1 MTESSL
7 EPLDRAEGWDPLD
20 LSTLSGLQEANL
32 DAGHLAVALA
42 QVQQLNAQLEQ
53 RNRQLTA
60 LYEIGRTFSATLELG
75 EIYRA
80 MFSEIA
86 QKLLGASH
94 LLIALFDATT
104 ETLTCGFAIGDNE
117 EFDPTQFPPLKL
129 GVGPVSDTIRTRQ
142 PRIVD
147 LDAEYFS
154 QDAKGRA
161 QLIGQGPVPKS
172 ALYVP
177 MISNDAV
184 IGVMQVQHY
193 AAGAFHT
200 TDLTLV
206 SILANQAAIA
216 CEKAQLYA
224 TVQQYAQ
231 QLEQRVAERT
241 RELAEANDQLTEL
254 DRLKDQFVSSVS
266 HELRTPLANVK
277 LYLQLLTRGRPDK
290 HDDYMQTLHRETRRL
305 ENLIDDLLDLSRLDL
320 NATVFYP
327 EPTDINY
334 LTAEFVRDRIAMATD
349 RGLIIDCQLTPDL
362 PPALIDPQRFT
373 QIMSNLTTN
382 AMTYTPAGGLITLST
397 AVRPQ
402 AGRDWITFTVRDT
415 GPGIPER
422 ELPHIFERFFRG
434 LASHKSNS
442 PGTGL
447 GLAIC
452 KEIVERMGGYITV
465 ESQVGQGAEFTAWLQ
480 PAA

>member
-1 MTESSL
+1 M
-7 EPLDRAEGWDPLD
+7 
-20 LSTLSGLQEANL
+20 

-60 LYEIGRTFSATLELG
+60 LYEIGRMFSATLDLR

-80 MFSEIA
+80 MFREIA

-94 LLIALFDATT
+94 LVIALFDAET
-104 ETLTCGFAIGDNE
+104 ETLTCGFALGDNE
-117 EFDPTQFPPLKL
+117 EFDPSQFPTLKL
-129 GVGPVSDTIRTRQ
+129 GVGPVSDTIRTQQ

-147 LDAEYFS
+147 LEAEYFS
-154 QDAKGRA
+154 QNAKGHA
-161 QLIGQGPVPKS
+161 ELIGQGPIPKS

-193 AAGAFHT
+193 AVAAFQA

-216 CEKAQLYA
+216 CKNAQLYV
-224 TVQQYAQ
+224 TVQQHAQ
-231 QLEQRVAERT
+231 QLEKRVAERT
-241 RELAEANDQLTEL
+241 LELAAANQRLTEL

-305 ENLIDDLLDLSRLDL
+305 EKLIDDLLDLSHLDL
-320 NATVFYP
+320 NAAAFYL

-334 LTAEFVRDRIAMATD
+334 LTAELAQDRIALAAD
-349 RGLIIDCQLTPDL
+349 RGLIIDCQLTSDL

-373 QIMSNLTTN
+373 QVMSNLTTN
-382 AMTYTPAGGLITLST
+382 AMNYTPYRRHHHVEHCYPAT
-397 AVRPQ
+397 RR
-402 AGRDWITFTVRDT
+402 GRLDYVHGARH
-415 GPGIPER
+415 GIR
-422 ELPHIFERFFRG
+422 H
-434 LASHKSNS
+434 S
-442 PGTGL
+442 
-447 GLAIC
+447 
-452 KEIVERMGGYITV
+452 
-465 ESQVGQGAEFTAWLQ
+465 
-480 PAA
+480 

>member
-1 MTESSL
+1 MTNSLL
-7 EPLDRAEGWDPLD
+7 EPLGQIEMLAPLN
-20 LSTLSGLQEANL
+20 LSTLSSAQESSL
-32 DAGHLAVALA
+32 DAGQLAAALA

-60 LYEIGRTFSATLELG
+60 LYEIGRKFSATLELG
-75 EIYRA
+75 EIYRV

-94 LLIALFDATT
+94 LLIALFDADK
-104 ETLTCGFAIGDNE
+104 ETLTCGFAIGDHE
-117 EFDPTQFPPLKL
+117 EFDPAQFPPLKL
-129 GVGPVSDTIRTRQ
+129 GAGPVSDTVRTRQ
-142 PRIVD
+142 PRMVD

-154 QDAKGRA
+154 QTAKGRA

-193 AAGAFHT
+193 AAGAFHA

-224 TVQQYAQ
+224 TVQQHAQ

-241 RELAEANDQLTEL
+241 RELAEANDRLTEL

-277 LYLQLLTRGRPDK
+277 LYLQLMTRGRPDK
-290 HDDYMQTLHRETRRL
+290 RDDYMQTLHRETRRL
-305 ENLIDDLLDLSRLDL
+305 ENLINDLLDLSRLDL
-320 NATVFYP
+320 NAAEFYP
-327 EPTDINY
+327 EPAHINQ
-334 LTAEFVRDRIAMATD
+334 LAIEFVQDRIAMATE
-349 RGLIIDCQLTPDL
+349 RGLIIDCQFAADL
-362 PPALIDPQRFT
+362 PPAFIDPQRFT
-373 QIMSNLTTN
+373 QVISNLTTN
-382 AMTYTPAGGLITLST
+382 AITFTPAGGIITLST
-397 AVRPQ
+397 AIQPR
-402 AGRDWITFTVRDT
+402 AGSEWITFTARNT
-415 GPGIPER
+415 GDGIPAH

-434 LASHKSNS
+434 LASRKMNA

-447 GLAIC
+447 GLAIS
-452 KEIVERMGGYITV
+452 KDLVERMGGEITV
-465 ESQVGQGAEFTAWLQ
+465 ESRAGQGTTFTVWLQ
-480 PAA
+480 PAG

>member
-1 MTESSL
+1 MN
-7 EPLDRAEGWDPLD
+7 
-20 LSTLSGLQEANL
+20 LSTLSGLQEINR
-32 DAGHLAVALA
+32 DASYLTVTLT
-42 QVQQLNAQLEQ
+42 QVQELNAQLER

-60 LYEIGRTFSATLELG
+60 LYEIGRPLTATLDLR
-75 EIYRA
+75 EIYRT

-94 LLIALFDATT
+94 LLIALFDAKT

-117 EFDPTQFPPLKL
+117 EFDPAQFPPLKL
-129 GVGPVSDTIRTRQ
+129 GVGPVSDTIRTQQ
-142 PRIVD
+142 PRMVD
-147 LDAEYFS
+147 LEVEYFG
-154 QDAKGRA
+154 QNAKGHA

-172 ALYVP
+172 ALYVS
-177 MISNDAV
+177 MISHDAV

-193 AAGAFHT
+193 AADAFQA

-216 CEKAQLYA
+216 CENARLYA
-224 TVQQYAQ
+224 TVQQHAQ

-241 RELAEANDQLTEL
+241 RDLAEANERLTEL
-254 DRLKDQFVSSVS
+254 DRMKDQFVSNIS

-290 HDDYMQTLHRETRRL
+290 HEDYMQTLHRETRRL
-305 ENLIDDLLDLSRLDL
+305 ENLIDDLLDLSQLDL
-320 NATVFYP
+320 KATTFYL

-334 LTAEFVRDRIAMATD
+334 LTAELVQDRIALATD

-362 PPALIDPQRFT
+362 SPALVDPQRFT
-373 QIMSNLTTN
+373 QVMSNLTTN
-382 AMTYTPAGGLITLST
+382 ALNYTPAGGLITLST
-397 AVRPQ
+397 ATQQR
-402 AGRDWITFTVRDT
+402 AGDDWITFTVRDT
-415 GPGIPER
+415 GRGIPEQ
-422 ELPHIFERFFRG
+422 ELPHLFERFFRG
-434 LASHKSNS
+434 VASCQSNI

-452 KEIVERMGGYITV
+452 QEIVERMDGYITV
-465 ESQVGQGAEFTAWLQ
+465 ESQVGQGTEFTAWLQ
-480 PAA
+480 PAT

>member
-1 MTESSL
+1 MNL
-7 EPLDRAEGWDPLD
+7 A
-20 LSTLSGLQEANL
+20 TLSGIHETGR
-32 DAGHLAVALA
+32 DASRPAVTLT

-60 LYEIGRTFSATLELG
+60 LYEIGRKFSATLELG
-75 EIYRA
+75 EIYRV

-94 LLIALFDATT
+94 LLIALFDADK
-104 ETLTCGFAIGDNE
+104 ETLTCGFAIGDHE
-117 EFDPTQFPPLKL
+117 EFDPAQFPPLKL
-129 GVGPVSDTIRTRQ
+129 GAGPVSDTVRTRQ
-142 PRIVD
+142 PRMVD

-154 QDAKGRA
+154 QTAKGRA

-193 AAGAFHT
+193 AAGAFHA

-224 TVQQYAQ
+224 TVQQHAQ

-241 RELAEANDQLTEL
+241 QELAEANDRLTEL

-290 HDDYMQTLHRETRRL
+290 RDDYMQTLHRETRRL

-320 NATVFYP
+320 NAAEFYP
-327 EPTDINY
+327 EPADINQ
-334 LTAEFVRDRIAMATD
+334 LAIEFVQDRIAMATE
-349 RGLIIDCQLTPDL
+349 RGLIIDCQFAADL

-382 AMTYTPAGGLITLST
+382 AMIYTPAGGLITAST
-397 AVRPQ
+397 AVRQ
-402 AGRDWITFTVRDT
+402 HAGNDWITFTVRDT
-415 GPGIPER
+415 GLGISEQ

-434 LASHKSNS
+434 LASHKLNS

-452 KEIVERMGGYITV
+452 QEIVERMGGYITV
-465 ESQVGQGAEFTAWLQ
+465 ESKVGQGTAFTIWLQ
-480 PAA
+480 PAR

>member
-7 EPLDRAEGWDPLD
+7 EPFDCVEGRDPMD
-20 LSTLSGLQEANL
+20 LSTLSSVRDVNL
-32 DAGHLAVALA
+32 DAGQLAVALA
-42 QVQQLNAQLEQ
+42 EVQQLNAQLEQ

-60 LYEIGRTFSATLELG
+60 LYEIGRTFSATLNLG

-86 QKLLGASH
+86 QKLLDASH
-94 LLIALFDATT
+94 LLIALFDAST

-117 EFDPTQFPPLKL
+117 EFEASQFPPLKL
-129 GVGPVSDTIRTRQ
+129 GTGPMSDTIRTRQ

-147 LDAEYFS
+147 LEAEYFS
-154 QDAKGRA
+154 RNARGQAH
-161 QLIGQGPVPKS
+161 LIGQGPVPKS

-184 IGVMQVQHY
+184 IGIMQVQHY
-193 AAGAFHT
+193 AADAFQAA
-200 TDLTLV
+200 DLTLV

-216 CEKAQLYA
+216 CENAQLYA
-224 TVQQYAQ
+224 TVQQHAQ

-254 DRLKDQFVSSVS
+254 DHLKDQFVSSVS

-327 EPTDINY
+327 EPIDINY
-334 LTAEFVRDRIAMATD
+334 LTAEFVQDRIAMATD
-349 RGLIIDCQLTPDL
+349 RGLIIDCQLTSDL

-402 AGRDWITFTVRDT
+402 AGNDWITFTVRDT

-434 LASHKSNS
+434 LASQKTNS

-452 KEIVERMGGYITV
+452 KEIIERMGGHITV
-465 ESQVGQGAEFTAWLQ
+465 DSQVGQGTEFTAWLQ
-480 PAA
+480 PAD